1 MLPPEV
7 GDLAEG
13 VDRWAREGSAAAGA
27 GGTKSRDTVPG
38 ATVLMGSEGNGN
50 GGHFIKDAILSYH
63 MWKWGT
69 MIGAPLR
76 QANACPTA
84 VTHIPGDT

>member
-7 GDLAEG
+7 SDLAEG

-50 GGHFIKDAILSYH
+50 GGHFRKDAILSYH
-63 MWKWGT
+63 TWK
-69 MIGAPLR
+69 
-76 QANACPTA
+76 
-84 VTHIPGDT
+84 